1 MPPSEPLASGRPGRR
16 RARLALAAGGV
27 AVLLAA
33 LDAYVVVTLLV
44 AIMNDLQVPV
54 NRLERITPVVT
65 GYLLGYVAGM
75 PLLGRLSDRYGR
87 RLVVHLCLAGF
98 AAGSALVALAPA
110 LPALVAGRA
119 LQGLAGGALLPVTM
133 ALAADLVAAHRRPVA
148 LGLVGAAQELG
159 SVLGPLYGAGVA
171 ALVGWRGVFWVNLPL
186 AALVAVAVHRAL
198 PPRDRA
204 ATASAPRVDV
214 VGGIL
219 LAVALG
225 LLVAALYNPDPE
237 RGVLPPWG
245 LATLV
250 GAAVVA
256 AGFVAWE
263 VRSRTRLLDPAGV
276 RGRPFLV
283 ALAANL
289 LAGAALMVTLV
300 DVQLL
305 AQTVL
310 GRDATGGAL
319 LLTRFLVALPVGAV
333 LGGLL
338 VRRLGERWVAA
349 FGLALAAAAYLLIAN
364 WPANL
369 AAARHGLGPVSLPR
383 TDVDLAL
390 AGLGLGLVIAPL
402 SAAVLRAVPPAQH
415 GVAAAAGVVA
425 RMVGMLAGVA
435 GLTAWGLHRFQ
446 ELTRDLVPPFA
457 FGIDADELR
466 QRMTVYRAAVT
477 AALRQEYGE
486 IFLATAVLCGLGAL
500 LALALGGRGAGAEGA
515 EPPASAAIP
524 RPTGHMSENIV
535 R

>member
-1 MPPSEPLASGRPGRR
+1 MPRSERR
-16 RARLALAAGGV
+16 TRLALAAGGV

-44 AIMNDLQVPV
+44 AIMDDLQVPV

-75 PLLGRLSDRYGR
+75 PLLGRLSDWYGR
-87 RLVVHLCLAGF
+87 RLVVHLCLGGF
-98 AAGSALVALAPA
+98 AGGSALAALAPG

-133 ALAADLVAAHRRPVA
+133 ALAADLVAPARRAVA

-171 ALVGWRGVFWVNLPL
+171 ALIGWRGVFWVNLPL

-198 PPRDRA
+198 PPRDRPGA
-204 ATASAPRVDV
+204 DAPRVDV

-219 LAVALG
+219 LAVALA
-225 LLVAALYNPDPE
+225 LLVAGLYNPDPG
-237 RGVLPPWG
+237 RGVLPSWG
-245 LATLV
+245 PATLAA
-250 GAAVVA
+250 AAVVA
-256 AGFVAWE
+256 AGFVVWE
-263 VRSRTRLLDPAGV
+263 VRARTRLLDPAGV
-276 RGRPFLV
+276 RGRPFLA

-310 GRDATGGAL
+310 GRDAIGGAL

-349 FGLALAAAAYLLIAN
+349 FGLALAAAAYLLIAA
-364 WPANL
+364 WPADL
-369 AAARHGLGPVSLPR
+369 AAARHGVGPVSLPR

-390 AGLGLGLVIAPL
+390 AGFGLGLVIAPL
-402 SAAVLRAVPPAQH
+402 SAAVLRAVPPARH

-435 GLTAWGLHRFQ
+435 ALTAWGLHRFQ
-446 ELTRDLVPPFA
+446 ELTRDLAPPFA
-457 FGIDADELR
+457 FGVDADELR
-466 QRMTVYRAAVT
+466 RRMSAYRAAVT

-486 IFLATAVLCGLGAL
+486 IFLATAVLCALGAL
-500 LALALGGRGAGAEGA
+500 LALALGGRRARADDAGL
-515 EPPASAAIP
+515 PASAGIG
-524 RPTGHMSENIV
+524 RHTGHMSENIL